1 MYPCIHTNKISF
13 ILQCREGMLSFNILF
28 NIQETRFVPSKTQNP
43 PNTTVLT
50 LQKAIIE
57 LYRT

>member
-28 NIQETRFVPSKTQNP
+28 NIQETQFVPSKIQNP
-43 PNTTVLT
+43 PNTTCSYIT
-50 LQKAIIE
+50 KSNN
-57 LYRT
+57 